1 MTKSGAVLYN
11 ETGAVAYRRLATSL
25 RREVMRMGNG
35 GGARALRFA
44 VVFLAVLGL
53 LVYISP
59 NVC

>member
-1 MTKSGAVLYN
+1 
-11 ETGAVAYRRLATSL
+11 
-25 RREVMRMGNG
+25 MGNG

>member
-1 MTKSGAVLYN
+1 
-11 ETGAVAYRRLATSL
+11 
-25 RREVMRMGNG
+25 MGNG
-35 GGARALRFA
+35 GGARALRFT

>member
-1 MTKSGAVLYN
+1 MAL
-11 ETGAVAYRRLATSL
+11 GAVAEWRLATSL

-35 GGARALRFA
+35 GGARALRFT